1 MTTEVNV
8 EINAITI
15 KNDGRANTIE
25 FVGYFN
31 EILVRTVLWFH
42 SSELYESLAEI
53 FNDELM
59 ETFNAI
65 VRYTHDTMIWTAR
78 HTEVDL
84 Q

>member
-25 FVGYFN
+25 FVGDFN
-31 EILVRTVLWFH
+31 EILVRTVLRFH
-42 SSELYESLAEI
+42 RYESLAKI
-53 FNDELM
+53 FNDEFM

-65 VRYTHDTMIWTAR
+65 V
-78 HTEVDL
+78 
-84 Q
+84 